1 MRMDCFWV
9 TCSNEGGVESVTKI
23 LLMPSAEGANVK
35 FGDNKKPNGKW
46 KFFRDENGVGFF
58 CIEFSANQWAWW
70 RRHIL
75 RQVKKDSLV
84 FELLDTSHP
93 QYAEVERL
101 GVWTQ
106 WWRKMHLNTCKVYLQ
121 QFEAQTD

>member
-1 MRMDCFWV
+1 MGM
-9 TCSNEGGVESVTKI
+9 VETPH
-23 LLMPSAEGANVK
+23 LAPS
-35 FGDNKKPNGKW
+35 
-46 KFFRDENGVGFF
+46 
-58 CIEFSANQWAWW
+58 
-70 RRHIL
+70 
-75 RQVKKDSLV
+75 KKDSLV

-106 WWRKMHLNTCKVYLQ
+106 WWRNMHLNTCKVYLQ